1 MAARAT
7 IRPSPF
13 WAARPSR
20 DDGKLLCGRPNCGA
34 YLAEILA
41 DARLGRAPGAR
52 GEGVRFADEDGWV
65 HDECR
70 VAAVDGHVY
79 DTQHWHLTH
88 HADRQLR
95 RNGHARLRRQLRG
108 DPDSWPWSEQGL
120 PNAHLTDVVTCVTCG
135 SCRLVQVIPASLLDD
150 ISTRHRE
157 AERRQYERLPGSTR
171 RWVEKSLT
179 TRQRERWPQLAGLR
193 FRYGDFPEAWR
204 GPRGWTGT
212 WRDAVIYV
220 SGAQADGTEL
230 ALFHLVYLGAA
241 DGTFLFGIDGPGS
254 NVERVTV
261 LPDGGHDATPQEALD
276 YTCAIR
282 FG

>member
-1 MAARAT
+1 MSARAT

-70 VAAVDGHVY
+70 VADVDGHVY
-79 DTQHWHLTH
+79 DAQHWHLTRH
-88 HADRQLR
+88 SGQQLR
-95 RNGHARLRRQLRG
+95 RNGHARLRRHLA
-108 DPDSWPWSEQGL
+108 DPDSWPWSDRDL
-120 PNAHLTDVVTCVTCG
+120 PNANLTDVVTCG

-157 AERRQYERLPGSTR
+157 AERREYERLPGSTR
-171 RWVEKSLT
+171 RWVEESLT

-193 FRYGDFPEAWR
+193 FRYEDMPEAWVDR
-204 GPRGWTGT
+204 SWSWG
-212 WRDAVIYV
+212 WRDALIYV
-220 SGAQADGTEL
+220 SGTQTDGTEL
-230 ALFHLVYLGAA
+230 PLFHLIYQGTA
-241 DGTFLFGIDGPGS
+241 DGRFLFLVDGVGS
-254 NVERVTV
+254 DDDRSSR
-261 LPDGGHDATPQEALD
+261 LPDGSFDATPVEVLD
-276 YTCAIR
+276 QVCMIR